1 MPEHEFVAVG
11 SLDDESEVRP
21 ESHIFVASKAD
32 WYTIADGLPLIGETR
47 DLAALGAGE
56 STLGDLFRGAAAV
69 EGYRTT
75 PDSAAVMLE
84 AVQQDVLALYG
95 FWSPTEERLFQR
107 LIEVNGVGPALAL
120 KVMSG
125 LEPKALVDAIRSSD
139 LRRLGSIPGVGKK
152 TAERLV
158 VELRDKM
165 AGIGPV
171 GAEEAS
177 DAPRGRVESVR
188 EDLLS
193 ALANL
198 GFPRASAEKSVEAVL
213 REEPSIPFEG
223 ALKRVLRKLSG

>member
-1 MPEHEFVAVG
+1 VIAYLEGRLTRKSPSLVVVLVGGVGYKLFIPVSTYYELPEEGSQVALHVHTH
-11 SLDDESEVRP
+11 VR
-21 ESHIFVASKAD
+21 E
-32 WYTIADGLPLIGETR
+32 
-47 DLAALGAGE
+47 
-56 STLGDLFRGAAAV
+56 
-69 EGYRTT
+69 
-75 PDSAAVMLE
+75 
-84 AVQQDVLALYG
+84 DVLALYG
-95 FWSPTEERLFQR
+95 FASATEERLFQR
-107 LIEVNGVGPALAL
+107 LIGVNGVGPALAL

-165 AGIGPV
+165 AEIGPL
-171 GAEEAS
+171 GGEGTSSE
-177 DAPRGRVESVR
+177 PLGPLESLR

-198 GFPRASAEKSVEAVL
+198 GFPRASAEKGVEAAL
-213 REEPSIPFEG
+213 REEPEISFEG

>member
-1 MPEHEFVAVG
+1 VIAYLEGRLTRKSPSLVVVLVGGVGYKLFIPVSTYYELPEEG
-11 SLDDESEVRP
+11 SEV
-21 ESHIFVASKAD
+21 
-32 WYTIADGLPLIGETR
+32 
-47 DLAALGAGE
+47 ALHVHTHVRE
-56 STLGDLFRGAAAV
+56 
-69 EGYRTT
+69 
-75 PDSAAVMLE
+75 
-84 AVQQDVLALYG
+84 DVLALYG
-95 FWSPTEERLFQR
+95 FASATEERLFQR
-107 LIEVNGVGPALAL
+107 LIGVNGVGPALAL

-165 AGIGPV
+165 AEIGPI
-171 GAEEAS
+171 GGEEAS
-177 DAPRGRVESVR
+177 GAPLGPVESLR

-198 GFPRASAEKSVEAVL
+198 GFPRASAEKSVEAALSEVP
-213 REEPSIPFEG
+213 EISFEG